1 MIILAKLFLAHFIGD
16 FVLQPKKWV
25 DDKFQ
30 NKINSPK
37 IYLHILIHCALMF
50 ILLWD
55 LSLWK
60 LVLSLT
66 FLHLVID
73 VIKIYFHNENHCTKW
88 FFIDQFLHFISILV
102 VFYIFIKPDWNLIEN
117 IDDRFWIL
125 TTFIIFITSASSIMI
140 RIIMQKW
147 TNEIKSNDDSLSN
160 AGTYIGILERL
171 FIFVFVLTG
180 NWASIGFLLTAKSV
194 FRFGDLRDAQD
205 RKLTEYMLVGTL
217 LSFGIALLSALLYQW
232 II

>member
-30 NKINSPK
+30 NKIISPK

-55 LSLWK
+55 ISLWK

-88 FFIDQFLHFISILV
+88 FFIDQFLHFISIFV
-102 VFYIFIKPDWNLIEN
+102 VFYIFIKPDWNLIEY

-171 FIFVFVLTG
+171 FIFVFVVTG